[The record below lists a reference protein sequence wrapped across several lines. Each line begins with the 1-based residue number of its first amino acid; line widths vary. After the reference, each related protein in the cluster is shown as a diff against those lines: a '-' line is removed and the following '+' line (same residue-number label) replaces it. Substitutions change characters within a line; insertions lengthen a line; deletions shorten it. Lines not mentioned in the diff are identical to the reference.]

1 MLYIIFESKTLI
13 GWLFE
18 IENESIIILQSW
30 NENINTFFLI
40 IDQSSKFLELN
51 HNLSVKIK
59 HLLKILSVF
68 SITLVKSTAFIKCI
82 KAFII
87 KYVF

>member
-51 HNLSVKIK
+51 HNLSVK